1 MRITFYSAA
10 SKQHT
15 IGKSPLMSQSTVQ
28 PSVNKDD
35 ELLLANEDFDDK
47 ITVKKD
53 DGKLKI
59 TVLSQFATK
68 M

>member
-1 MRITFYSAA
+1 
-10 SKQHT
+10 
-15 IGKSPLMSQSTVQ
+15 MSQSTVQ

-35 ELLLANEDFDDK
+35 ELLSANKDFDDK

-59 TVLSQFATK
+59 TVLNQYATII
-68 M
+68 